1 MQFIL
6 TGYDGTDNGAINRR
20 MEAREKHLKKARE
33 LKQKGNLLWGGAL
46 LDNNGTMKG
55 SVIVY
60 EFESRDDLDKMLE
73 NEPYITGGV
82 WERIEIEDFKLASL

>member
-6 TGYDGTDNGAINRR
+6 TGYDGTDKGAIDRR
-20 MEAREKHLKKARE
+20 MKAREEHLEKAGE
-33 LKQKGNLLWGGAL
+33 LKQKGNFLWGGAL
-46 LDNNGTMKG
+46 LDNNGTMIG

-60 EFESRDDLDKMLE
+60 EFESRQELDKMLE

-82 WERIEIEDFKLASL
+82 WERTEIKNFKLASL

>member
-6 TGYDGTDNGAINRR
+6 RGYDGIDSGALNRR
-20 MEAREKHLKKARE
+20 MEAREKHLEKARE

-60 EFESRDDLDKMLE
+60 EFESRYELDKILE

-82 WERIEIEDFKLASL
+82 WDQIEIEDFKLASL